1 VLHSLHLACSCPRGA
16 GKAEKEQEEE
26 HKNEEP
32 QLAPA
37 NDANVWGLYDGN
49 NKLLL
54 AVDDG
59 AASGGSG
66 GLGSGQEATG
76 EVLGQTLTIRV
87 AAGGSSLEVSRR
99 VVRDNKAERCKGKL
113 ASRENEAARR
123 EEEVKALE
131 VQMLGVM
138 KKIQERSKDGRYDNP
153 DLLQE
158 MAQLAA
164 VQGQH
169 AARLEELAS
178 RDEPCPVS
186 YEERRAEGVCGSATG
201 PAVLGAVLGGQGCVL
216 GVPARRGEGAAGGR
230 GGEGG

>member
-1 VLHSLHLACSCPRGA
+1 M
-16 GKAEKEQEEE
+16 
-26 HKNEEP
+26 
-32 QLAPA
+32 
-37 NDANVWGLYDGN
+37 WGLYDGN

-123 EEEVKALE
+123 EEEVKAL
-131 VQMLGVM
+131 Q
-138 KKIQERSKDGRYDNP
+138 
-153 DLLQE
+153 
-158 MAQLAA
+158 AQ
-164 VQGQH
+164 
-169 AARLEELAS
+169 
-178 RDEPCPVS
+178 
-186 YEERRAEGVCGSATG
+186 
-201 PAVLGAVLGGQGCVL
+201 VL
-216 GVPARRGEGAAGGR
+216 GVVKKMQ
-230 GGEGG
+230 